1 MRHSRTTAAWPQRTR
16 CARRAGARS
25 PSGAARAVEA
35 LKRPSPRA
43 DPHHIETLRPDTRAR
58 AWTLALL
65 LLAVALGLKAAFPA
79 ELGLDYE
86 YDAGPA
92 IDTLVRGDFQGF
104 ANTMP
109 LMGPLSALVRAPFVW
124 LVFHADVRTVY
135 IVGSVPCIG
144 AVAALVLW
152 LKRLMTEHGRETV
165 AAAAI
170 AAVGL
175 VNLPTLR
182 ALHWGHP
189 EELLTGALVVGSAV
203 AALRGRT
210 LAAAIMLGLAFATK
224 QWALIA
230 LPPVLLAAPAE
241 RGRIAIV
248 SVCVAAAI
256 YAPFA
261 LASPERFSTVLRG
274 ASNPQGM
281 AQADGLTA
289 KADPTETHIT
299 AANVWWPLA
308 EKRDE
313 VRQGKRVTSAVVGHW
328 VVSLSHGLIVLL
340 AVPLAWLYRR
350 RGPRPREDALALL
363 ALLLLARCA
372 LDPNNFDY
380 YQVPLLLA
388 LGAWEGITRPGEA
401 PWATLAA
408 AIGTGIAFL
417 PYAASFKDLYDFALY
432 TQLTYRAWAIPLAIY
447 LGREAL
453 SPRRQP
459 QPAVELSRAS
469 LP

>member
-1 MRHSRTTAAWPQRTR
+1 LGRPRASARWPSAAGK
-16 CARRAGARS
+16 RADALKH
-25 PSGAARAVEA
+25 GAARADS
-35 LKRPSPRA
+35 RC
-43 DPHHIETLRPDTRAR
+43 IESLHSDTRAP

-65 LLAVALGLKAAFPA
+65 LLALALGLKAAFPA
-79 ELGLDYE
+79 DLGLDYE

-104 ANTMP
+104 ADTMP

-135 IVGSVPCIG
+135 IVGSLPCIA

-165 AAAAI
+165 AAGAI
-170 AAVGL
+170 AAVCL

-189 EELLTGALVVGSAV
+189 EELLTGALVVGAAV
-203 AALRGRT
+203 AALRGRA
-210 LAAAIMLGLAFATK
+210 LAAAVLLGLAFATK

-230 LPPVLLAAPAE
+230 LPPVLLAAPAQ

-261 LASPERFSTVLRG
+261 LASPDRFSTVLHG
-274 ASNPQGM
+274 AGNPQGM
-281 AQADGLTA
+281 AEADGFSA
-289 KADPTETHIT
+289 KAGTGETHIT
-299 AANVWWPLA
+299 AANVWWPVA

-313 VRQGKRVTSAVVGHW
+313 VREGKRVTSAVVPHW

-372 LDPNNFDY
+372 LDPNDFDY
-380 YQVPLLLA
+380 YHVPLLLA
-388 LGAWEGITRPGEA
+388 LGAWEGITRPGKA
-401 PWATLAA
+401 PWATLTA
-408 AIGTGIAFL
+408 AIGTGISFL
-417 PYAASFKDLYDFALY
+417 PYAYGFKDLYDFALY
-432 TQLTYRAWAIPLAIY
+432 TQLTYMAWALPLAVY

-459 QPAVELSRAS
+459 QPAAELSRAS